1 MECVGEG
8 ALFEACGAASV
19 QDREE
24 RERERGAGT
33 KRRAESRGWRGGRA
47 RIWEQLELC
56 QEFRLPLKDNKTY
69 LRLSKFESNGAP
81 GRDLGW
87 GRFTPAAGVMRK
99 EEREGA
105 RKAGG
110 LGGARQDRRC
120 AGRWSGGPGPSRQT
134 WPMWRRREERW
145 K

>member
-1 MECVGEG
+1 MKPAEQLLYRTGRRGRGRGEQ
-8 ALFEACGAASV
+8 V
-19 QDREE
+19 R
-24 RERERGAGT
+24 RGG
-33 KRRAESRGWRGGRA
+33 RRAEAGEEA
-47 RIWEQLELC
+47 EPRIWEQLELC